1 MNNEREQIREFVDAV
16 RGVLRF
22 SPLYSKGRHAD
33 QTDEQRFAL
42 RTRFYVER
50 RLELG
55 SYRAGPLYEAVG

>member
-1 MNNEREQIREFVDAV
+1 MNNEREQLREFVDAV

-50 RLELG
+50 EG
-55 SYRAGPLYEAVG
+55 SSSVATGPLYEAVG

>member
-50 RLELG
+50 EG
-55 SYRAGPLYEAVG
+55 SSSVATGPLYEAVG

>member
-1 MNNEREQIREFVDAV
+1 MKINEREQIREFVDAV

-50 RLELG
+50 
-55 SYRAGPLYEAVG
+55 SSSSVATGPLYEAVG